1 MDTSETYVKMCD
13 CEEVQGGHVFKDGD
27 FFISKIPYQE
37 VQGDDWPC
45 IEKPAFEPNVI
56 HSAWRYNDHD
66 PHWREKCIWLPRQD
80 QIQEMID
87 DWPTIIIMH
96 HGGEYLIEMK
106 PEGEAIDEKGFGEM
120 FGKYYARSLEQA
132 WLMLYMHQK
141 HKKTWDKD
149 KWVDLEGK

>member
-1 MDTSETYVKMCD
+1 MDTSEIYIGMCN
-13 CEEVQGGHVFKDGD
+13 CEEVQNQDCGGLYKMGTPFGD
-27 FFISKIPYQE
+27 VLFYTNDKKGCS
-37 VQGDDWPC
+37 DD
-45 IEKPAFEPNVI
+45 V
-56 HSAWRYNDHD
+56 
-66 PHWREKCIWLPRQD
+66 WLPRQD
-80 QIQEMID
+80 QIQEMWD

>member
-1 MDTSETYVKMCD
+1 MDTSETYIQMCD
-13 CEEVQGGHVFKDGD
+13 CEEIQGKHDLETHDSLEDGD
-27 FFISKIPYQE
+27 FFAQE
-37 VQGDDWPC
+37 VLKDRPKGVFVFKELCPYC
-45 IEKPAFEPNVI
+45 EPSPGI
-56 HSAWRYNDHD
+56 
-66 PHWREKCIWLPRQD
+66 KITWLPRQD
-80 QIQEMID
+80 QIQEMWD

-106 PEGEAIDEKGFGEM
+106 PEGEVIDEKGFREM